1 VIGLLGHK
9 LLGFVFLLLLLLCV
23 CVCCLMLE
31 KDGKR
36 LEIFFRSE
44 SGGN

>member
-9 LLGFVFLLLLLLCV
+9 PLGFVFLLLCV
-23 CVCCLMLE
+23 CVCCLMSE
-31 KDGKR
+31 KDGKK
-36 LEIFFRSE
+36 LEVLFRSE